1 MSSLN
6 RITGRSAF
14 ISLLKDEGVT
24 HLFGNPGTTELP
36 IMHALTDHPD
46 MKFILAL
53 QESLVVAMADGYSR
67 ASGEL
72 VACNVHVA
80 PGLGN
85 ALGSLYNAKF
95 TGTPMILTAGQQ
107 EQGHGLMEPLLYD
120 SLVPMAAPLVKWATE
135 VNRLEDLPRI
145 MHRAAK
151 IATTAPTG
159 PVFISLPGDIL
170 NEEAG
175 IELGRA
181 TRVDTAMRPTDDA
194 LSALADRLLQAE
206 NPAIVAGPEI
216 VTSDAFDEIA
226 AFADALGAPAYQQTI
241 PYGAHFP
248 SEHRAFMGALSRD
261 QKQVRSVLEPYDLLV
276 FVGADVLRMSV
287 WDPVDAMPP
296 DMALMHIGLDD
307 WEIGKNYPTE
317 VAVRADVKETLK
329 VLIPVL
335 QEKGG
340 ASHRDTAEA
349 RLNAF
354 ADKNWSAKA
363 AALREKTAGLSDTAP
378 IAGDWLMMQVADA
391 VPDNAMVVNEGLT
404 TANSLLSLLP
414 YRDRYSYHGLA
425 SGGIGWAIA
434 ATVGISLAQPG
445 RPVVSVIGDG
455 SAMYSVQAL
464 WTAAHLKLPITYVI
478 CNNRGYRIIKQRLL
492 SFHGNDQFIGMDFE
506 DPEIDFVGL
515 ARSLGMTAERVEDP
529 AAVRPALDKAIAGG
543 GPVLLD
549 VAVERS
555 VG

>member
-1 MSSLN
+1 MSPLN

-36 IMHALTDHPD
+36 IMHALTEHPD
-46 MKFILAL
+46 MKFVLAL

-175 IELGRA
+175 IELGSV
-181 TRVDTAMRPTDDA
+181 TRVNTAMRPTDAA
-194 LSALADRLLQAE
+194 LAALADRLLQAE

-216 VTSDAFDEIA
+216 VTSDAFEEIA
-226 AFADALGAPAYQQTI
+226 QFADALGAPAYQQTI

-248 SEHRAFMGALSRD
+248 SAHRAFMGALSRD
-261 QKQVRSVLEPYDLLV
+261 QKLVRSVLEPYDLLV
-276 FVGADVLRMSV
+276 FIGADVLRMSV

-296 DMALMHIGLDD
+296 EMSIVQIGLDD
-307 WEIGKNYPTE
+307 WEIGKNYSTE

-340 ASHRDTAEA
+340 VEHRRTAEA
-349 RLNAF
+349 RVNAL
-354 ADKNWSAKA
+354 ANKNWTANA
-363 AALREKTAGLSDTAP
+363 AALREKAADQSDKKP
-378 IAGDWLMMQVADA
+378 ITGDWLMMQIVDSL
-391 VPDNAMVVNEGLT
+391 PDNAMVVNEGLT
-404 TANSLLSLLP
+404 TANSLLNLLP

-434 ATVGISLAQPG
+434 ATVGISLARPN

-464 WTAAHLKLPITYVI
+464 WTAAHLRLPVTYVI

-506 DPEIDFVGL
+506 NPEIDFVGL

-529 AAVRPALDKAIAGG
+529 AAVRPALKKAIASG

-549 VAVERS
+549 IVVERS
-555 VG
+555 VS